1 MKIHKRQALILLR
14 STIAAVLALLYCL
27 PVSATHYSGS
37 QKTLQSASEL
47 DYPPFALVRSD
58 GTADGF
64 SVELLKAVVKAA
76 DFNINIS
83 VGPWHD
89 IKQQLKEG
97 RLDVLPLVA
106 YSNEREKYFD
116 FTVPYLK
123 MHGTIFVRKGET
135 SIRSEADL
143 KDKKV
148 LIMLGD
154 AAHEY
159 AISRNLS
166 EKLILTSSFEE
177 AMQLLSSGRFDAV
190 LCQYLMGI
198 QLIKKLGL
206 KNIVSV
212 STEKKES
219 MKLGYGKATGL
230 TQRFC
235 IAVPEGRKELLAH
248 LNEGLAL
255 VVANGTYDRL
265 YKKWFGPILP
275 EMQVP
280 VTAVIKS
287 ALFIII
293 PVSLVFA
300 LLGLWYLKREVQNKT
315 HCLQAEIQER
325 KQAEKALQQNEV
337 MLKKILDTL
346 PVGIWLT
353 DRQGKIRYG
362 NPAGHTI
369 WQGAHYVEF
378 EESKTWW
385 RGTGES
391 DSPAEWAIPL
401 VIQNK
406 NKDRSHKEK
415 IEIECFDG
423 THKTISHWT
432 VPVLDADKNIEGAVA
447 VNQDITERVQIER
460 ELISERDFTKI
471 LIETAQTVILV
482 LNPDG
487 TINSFNPY
495 MEKISGYKLEE
506 VQGKDW
512 FEIFLS
518 NQDWKEIRGVFQTAI
533 NDIQTQGNI
542 NAIVTKDG
550 QERYIE
556 WYDKTLKGV
565 NGNVLGL
572 LSIGQDITEKR
583 KMQKNLEDM
592 ALHDA
597 LTGLY
602 NRKVLE
608 EKLTDN
614 IKSTQRQ
621 GDEISLLMFDLDH
634 FKQINDNYGHLEG
647 DKVLRCMA
655 DILRKSIR
663 KTDYAARYGGE
674 EFTVVLPKTPLNQAV
689 DMAER
694 MRTSI
699 SRQDIASENG
709 DRMNV
714 TVSIGAACLTEHMQS
729 PQHLILDADTALYA
743 AKKGGRNQVR
753 TA

>member
-1 MKIHKRQALILLR
+1 
-14 STIAAVLALLYCL
+14 
-27 PVSATHYSGS
+27 
-37 QKTLQSASEL
+37 
-47 DYPPFALVRSD
+47 
-58 GTADGF
+58 
-64 SVELLKAVVKAA
+64 
-76 DFNINIS
+76 
-83 VGPWHD
+83 
-89 IKQQLKEG
+89 
-97 RLDVLPLVA
+97 
-106 YSNEREKYFD
+106 
-116 FTVPYLK
+116 
-123 MHGTIFVRKGET
+123 
-135 SIRSEADL
+135 
-143 KDKKV
+143 
-148 LIMLGD
+148 
-154 AAHEY
+154 
-159 AISRNLS
+159 
-166 EKLILTSSFEE
+166 
-177 AMQLLSSGRFDAV
+177 
-190 LCQYLMGI
+190 
-198 QLIKKLGL
+198 
-206 KNIVSV
+206 
-212 STEKKES
+212 
-219 MKLGYGKATGL
+219 
-230 TQRFC
+230 
-235 IAVPEGRKELLAH
+235 
-248 LNEGLAL
+248 
-255 VVANGTYDRL
+255 
-265 YKKWFGPILP
+265 
-275 EMQVP
+275 
-280 VTAVIKS
+280 
-287 ALFIII
+287 
-293 PVSLVFA
+293 
-300 LLGLWYLKREVQNKT
+300 
-315 HCLQAEIQER
+315 
-325 KQAEKALQQNEV
+325 
-337 MLKKILDTL
+337 
-346 PVGIWLT
+346 
-353 DRQGKIRYG
+353 
-362 NPAGHTI
+362 TI

-423 THKTISHWT
+423 THKTISHWA